1 METKI
6 YQSPAAAA
14 EEMDSL
20 RYKQLDVAVAAL
32 GAILE
37 SIDDESLSLNETFDE
52 VEAFATQ
59 AIDEIL
65 GSDSDDEDENEDED
79 EDEEMTL

>member
-6 YQSPAAAA
+6 YQSPAEAA
-14 EEMDSL
+14 EEMDAL
-20 RYKQLDVAVAAL
+20 RYEQRDVAVAAL

-37 SIDDESLSLNETFDE
+37 IIDDESLSLSEIVDE

-59 AIDEIL
+59 ALDEIL
-65 GSDSDDEDENEDED
+65 GSDSDDEDENEDE
-79 EDEEMTL
+79 EMTL